1 MATAAE
7 RQQQQWGCSQGCSL
21 SLPLPFCRSFVLQI
35 SKMVQQGASAIELVT
50 FALLLSLGSLASSFF
65 IIQFPF
71 LLRQWNGK
79 AGGFVQNDKVNMTLA
94 RLQRNEG
101 GGRRLRVWRKYVSV
115 RVGLSLSLNTQAALY
130 SEKQGR
136 LNQTN
141 EID

>member
-1 MATAAE
+1 
-7 RQQQQWGCSQGCSL
+7 
-21 SLPLPFCRSFVLQI
+21 
-35 SKMVQQGASAIELVT
+35 MVQQGASAIELVT

-101 GGRRLRVWRKYVSV
+101 GGPSV
-115 RVGLSLSLNTQAALY
+115 ACLA
-130 SEKQGR
+130 
-136 LNQTN
+136 
-141 EID
+141 EICFR